1 VLEAHDPTE
10 EAALDAA
17 LADFD
22 WSLPPTGSVRGTFDA
37 PSGRLATLAMG
48 DPTAPPV
55 LLAPGVTGSKE
66 DFSLMLPLLA
76 AAGYYAISYDL
87 AGQYESADAGP
98 EHLTPPSKHY
108 NNELFVDDFVAILES
123 LGAPAHVLG
132 YSYAGIIA
140 QLVLA
145 RRPELIASLTLLSA
159 PPEPGQTFRGMS
171 GFGPISGLA
180 PGGVGASFMIWGNKL
195 NYTKVQPGRL
205 RFIRRR
211 FDFTR
216 VSSVRDIIAL
226 MKKTPDVRAEVRAAA
241 IPKLVAVGV
250 HDLWPLGLHKRFADE
265 IGADFSIYQTGHSP
279 CETTPHQLV
288 RDLLKL
294 YARAS

>member
-1 VLEAHDPTE
+1 MQEAHDPTE

-17 LADFD
+17 LPDFD
-22 WSLPPTGSVRGTFDA
+22 WSVPPAGSVRGNFDA

-48 DPTAPPV
+48 DPAAPPV
-55 LLAPGVTGSKE
+55 VLAPGVTGSKE

-76 AAGYYAISYDL
+76 EAGFYAVSYDL

-98 EHLTPPSKHY
+98 ENLTPPSKRY
-108 NNELFVDDFVAILES
+108 TVELFVDDLVALLES
-123 LGAPAHVLG
+123 LGRPAHVLG
-132 YSYAGIIA
+132 YSFAGIVA

-145 RRPELIASLTLLSA
+145 RRPDLVASLTLLSA

-171 GFGPISGLA
+171 GFGPISGFA

-205 RFIRRR
+205 AFVRRR

-226 MKKTPDVRAEVRAAA
+226 MKKTPDVRAEVAASA
-241 IPKLVAVGV
+241 VPKLVAVGA
-250 HDLWPLGLHKRFADE
+250 HDLWPLELHKRFADE
-265 IGADFSIYQTGHSP
+265 IGADFAIYQTGHSP

-294 YARAS
+294 YARA